1 MAQVSGR
8 SIERPFFFARVQ
20 SQPAKSGRIV
30 RAMPGTVHS
39 SIFLRP
45 AVALAGLL
53 VVVGCAS
60 LAPPPPEPPPPVAQR
75 VQALLPTN
83 FLLLGE
89 QHDAADHQ
97 RIEREVVEALAAK
110 GELAALALEMAEQGQ
125 STRDLSP
132 AATEAQVRAAL
143 RWNDTGW
150 PWQAYGP
157 VVMAAVRAGVPVL
170 GANLPRARM
179 KDAMEDV
186 SLDAQLSPVALK
198 AQQEAVR
205 SGHCNALPE
214 SQIAPMT
221 RIQIAR
227 DRAMAQTLI
236 QAKSPGKVVVL
247 VSGAGHSP
255 RVVGVPQHLP
265 TDMEV
270 RVVRLVAG
278 EAPSADKGPAVYDAT
293 WLTPALAPKDYC
305 AEFKATR
312 PPAGR

>member
-1 MAQVSGR
+1 MN
-8 SIERPFFFARVQ
+8 
-20 SQPAKSGRIV
+20 V
-30 RAMPGTVHS
+30 RAAEAKGTH
-39 SIFLRP
+39 
-45 AVALAGLL
+45 AGN
-53 VVVGCAS
+53 
-60 LAPPPPEPPPPVAQR
+60 PPPLTLTTREWRRSSDIFSMEYADILERHKVLHGQLDMNVTVDPEHLRLQLEHEAMGT
-75 VQALLPTN
+75 LLQ
-83 FLLLGE
+83 LRRG
-89 QHDAADHQ
+89 
-97 RIEREVVEALAAK
+97 ALAAVVM
-110 GELAALALEMAEQGQ
+110 EMAEQGE
-125 STRDLSP
+125 STRELPP